1 LFARNGTSHR
11 LTTAIMTTFKIGIIG
26 GTGLE
31 KTNFLENVREISVE
45 TPYGAPSDVL
55 IEGTIGSVSCVI
67 LPRHGRKH
75 QFSPTNV
82 NYRANMW
89 ALMKTG
95 VNVIIACTASGSLRE
110 EIAPGHF
117 VVLDSFID
125 RTTKREQTFFDGQ
138 PGHLSGVAHV
148 PMHPVFNQKLREVI
162 METCEQLNITY
173 HKKGTAVCIEGP
185 RFSSRAESEMFRVWG
200 GDIVNMTICPE
211 AGLAKELG
219 IPYVSTALA
228 TDYDCWR
235 EGEHVSVELVMK
247 TLAENASC
255 ATELFKTAIEKVS
268 KMDWSEEIKQAK
280 TLARCSIMGIVEAE
294 VPFLQ

>member
-1 LFARNGTSHR
+1 MPLVCWLARPNR
-11 LTTAIMTTFKIGIIG
+11 QIGIIG

-31 KTNFLENVREISVE
+31 KTNFLENVREITVD
-45 TPYGAPSDVL
+45 TPYGQPSDVL
-55 IEGTIGSVSCVI
+55 IEGTVGSVSCVI
-67 LPRHGRKH
+67 LPRHGRRH

-89 ALMKTG
+89 ALMKSG
-95 VNVIIACTASGSLRE
+95 VNIIIACTASGSLRE

-125 RTTKREQTFFDGQ
+125 RTTKREQTFYDGQ
-138 PGHLSGVAHV
+138 PGHPSGVAHV

-162 METCEQLNITY
+162 METCEELNITH
-173 HKKGTAVCIEGP
+173 HKRGTAVCIEGP
-185 RFSSRAESEMFRVWG
+185 RFSSRAESEMFRLWG

-211 AGLAKELG
+211 AVLAKELG

-235 EGEHVSVELVMK
+235 EGDHVSVELVLK
-247 TLAENASC
+247 TLADNASS
-255 ATELFKTAIEKVS
+255 ATKLFMRAIEKVA
-268 KMDWSEEIKQAK
+268 KMDWSDEIKEAK
-280 TLARCSIMGIVEAE
+280 AVARFSIMGIVEEE
-294 VPFLQ
+294 VPHLL